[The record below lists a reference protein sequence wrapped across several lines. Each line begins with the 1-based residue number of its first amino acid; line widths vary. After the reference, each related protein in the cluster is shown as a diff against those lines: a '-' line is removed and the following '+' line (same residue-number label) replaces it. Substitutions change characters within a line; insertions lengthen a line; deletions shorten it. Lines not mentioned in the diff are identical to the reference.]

1 MEDLVKIII
10 LIDIIPKLVTSYK
23 ISYIFP
29 STFDLSYSPV
39 KDFILNLP
47 ENVIIFCRENKS
59 YQDVRKLLTIERVY
73 LDHDTAFHLDYEPYI
88 KPSTG
93 SINAFRVDKESSK
106 IEIPENNI
114 DISSG
119 FHYQWKELL
128 EEIAKYSVIN
138 TKEHMLVL
146 PAKWAKYYIS
156 FKLLLNRC

>member
-1 MEDLVKIII
+1 M
-10 LIDIIPKLVTSYK
+10 
-23 ISYIFP
+23 
-29 STFDLSYSPV
+29 

-59 YQDVRKLLTIERVY
+59 YQDVKKLLTIERVY

-138 TKEHMLVL
+138 TNRAHVSIAA
-146 PAKWAKYYIS
+146 AKMGKITNIYPSNY
-156 FKLLLNRC
+156 FKQEEIYRHSLIDFENVEFLSGD